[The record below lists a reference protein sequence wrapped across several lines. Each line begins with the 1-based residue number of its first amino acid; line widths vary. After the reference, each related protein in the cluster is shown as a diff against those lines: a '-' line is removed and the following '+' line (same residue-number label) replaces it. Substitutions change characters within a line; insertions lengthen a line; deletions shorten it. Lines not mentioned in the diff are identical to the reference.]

1 MKKILTVF
9 AAVFTILSLNSCA
22 SNPSTGKKVYAVN
35 NVPKILNAGFSY
47 ELEEKSINPVKQ
59 VKADEPMYMFVSVRD
74 SGFDVSRIEVT
85 AVRDEGE
92 EDTQIINLN
101 KIDGE
106 EFIYG
111 VEVSFNIPGNW
122 KFCFYVF
129 DEDENRSEAFRTSL
143 EVFAR

>member
-22 SNPSTGKKVYAVN
+22 SNPSNGKKVYAVN

-47 ELEEKSINPVKQ
+47 ELEENSINPVKQ

-92 EDTQIINLN
+92 ED
-101 KIDGE
+101 
-106 EFIYG
+106 
-111 VEVSFNIPGNW
+111 
-122 KFCFYVF
+122 
-129 DEDENRSEAFRTSL
+129 
-143 EVFAR
+143 